1 LSVSAQRPSIYL
13 VLLSAHAVRRVHRWG
28 GVVGFGFGFRFF
40 FCIPTQTSF
49 YIGSEVLYFCV
60 VLLAI
65 FVRFLPFVYALH
77 AMHNTNKKKNKGKLF
92 VASVVPL
99 HHPKKKIY
107 IGKKTM
113 E

>member
-1 LSVSAQRPSIYL
+1 MG
-13 VLLSAHAVRRVHRWG
+13 WCC
-28 GVVGFGFGFRFF
+28 GVWVWVWVIF

-99 HHPKKKIY
+99 LHPKKKKIY
-107 IGKKTM
+107 REKNNGVKKGIS
-113 E
+113 